1 MGDAVSNVLERIAT
15 DMAHAAFIQPLLEQ
29 AQDGIEALN
38 KQRSEGGLSDEEY
51 MRQLM
56 GITSTLMGNA
66 QDAGEGMAAY
76 LDTMRKMA
84 KEMGIDVFES
94 DSAKNSTYAKGFQT
108 MSQETGSELNGRF
121 TDIQGQ
127 THRIADAV
135 EFMKGL
141 QMQHTQHM
149 QSVSSTLASI
159 HTNTTLI
166 EEHTRELSSISADIN
181 VMRRAIDN
189 GAI

>member
-1 MGDAVSNVLERIAT
+1 
-15 DMAHAAFIQPLLEQ
+15 
-29 AQDGIEALN
+29 
-38 KQRSEGGLSDEEY
+38 
-51 MRQLM
+51 
-56 GITSTLMGNA
+56 
-66 QDAGEGMAAY
+66 
-76 LDTMRKMA
+76 
-84 KEMGIDVFES
+84 
-94 DSAKNSTYAKGFQT
+94 

-141 QMQHTQHM
+141 QVQHTQHM
-149 QSVSSTLASI
+149 QSVSNTLASI

-166 EEHTRELSSISADIN
+166 EQHTRELSSISTDIN